1 MTRKRSLFGAIAL
14 VLLTATVAVGAAASA
29 GARTGDEGGT
39 GNQLAGTW
47 NVTVNRPAP
56 LPPLASLQ
64 VFTSDGSW
72 IETANESPA
81 TRTAQFGSW
90 ERIHGRLYA
99 ASGTIF
105 RFNPVTGAH
114 VGTMKINRNMRLS
127 QDGQTMTVA
136 ARATLYD
143 LSGNVLSSFP
153 VVATG
158 ERLQVERIP
167 DEP

>member
-1 MTRKRSLFGAIAL
+1 MKKRSLFWAMALIVVVVATGAI
-14 VLLTATVAVGAAASA
+14 ASA
-29 GARTGDEGGT
+29 GASPTEA

-64 VFTSDGSW
+64 VFTADGSW

-81 TRTAQFGSW
+81 ARTAQFGSW

-105 RFNPVTGAH
+105 RFDPAGAH
-114 VGTMKINRNMRLS
+114 VATMKINRTMRLS
-127 QDGQTMTVA
+127 HDGQTMTVA

-143 LSGNVLSSFP
+143 LSGNVLTSFP

-158 ERLQVERIP
+158 ERMQVERIP

>member
-1 MTRKRSLFGAIAL
+1 MTSKRSIGAALAVIVVAVAIA
-14 VLLTATVAVGAAASA
+14 A
-29 GARTGDEGGT
+29 GALSSSASGQEA

-56 LPPLASLQ
+56 LPALLSLQ

-72 IETANESPA
+72 IESASEAPD

-90 ERIHGRLYA
+90 ERISGRLYA
-99 ASGTIF
+99 ASGQIF
-105 RFNPVTGAH
+105 RFNPATGAH
-114 VGTMKINRNMRLS
+114 VGTMKINRTMRLS
-127 QDGQTMTVA
+127 QDGQSMTVV

-143 LSGNVLSSFP
+143 LAGNVVTSFP

>member
-1 MTRKRSLFGAIAL
+1 MTSKRSIGGALAL
-14 VLLTATVAVGAAASA
+14 ILVAAAIVA
-29 GARTGDEGGT
+29 GAVSSTASGQEA

-56 LPPLASLQ
+56 LPPLYSLQ

-72 IETANESPA
+72 IEAATEAPA
-81 TRTAQFGSW
+81 SRTPQFGSW
-90 ERIHGRLYA
+90 ERISGRLYA
-99 ASGTIF
+99 ASGEIF
-105 RFNPVTGAH
+105 RFNPATGAH
-114 VGTMKINRNMRLS
+114 IGTMKINRTMRLS
-127 QDGQTMTVA
+127 QDGQSMTVV

-143 LSGNVLSSFP
+143 LAGNVVTSFP

>member
-1 MTRKRSLFGAIAL
+1 MTSKKSIGAAL
-14 VLLTATVAVGAAASA
+14 AVIVVAVAIVA
-29 GARTGDEGGT
+29 GAMSSSASGQEA

-72 IETANESPA
+72 IEMANESQA
-81 TRTAQFGSW
+81 TRTAQYGIW
-90 ERIHGRLYA
+90 ERVGGRLYA

-105 RFNPVTGAH
+105 RFHPVTGAH
-114 VGTMKINRNMRLS
+114 VGTMKVNRNMRLS

-143 LSGNVLSSFP
+143 LAGNVVTSFP

-158 ERLQVERIP
+158 ERMQVERIP